1 MQRLSVSLKRAS
13 LVAALVSLTA
23 MAACSEPKDT
33 TPPVASVTVS
43 LSRTRV
49 ALGSPIE
56 VTYKFTVAP
65 DAPAFGDRKV
75 FVHFLDADDE
85 LMWTDDH
92 DPVPPTTQWK
102 PGQTI
107 EYTRTMF
114 VPNYPYVGAA
124 KVIAGLYAIAGNER
138 VKLSGADRGDR
149 SYPVAELELL
159 PQTENVFVIFKDGW
173 HATEIANNDRGVE
186 WQWTKKEAT
195 VAFRNPRKDSVLYL
209 KADNPGNKTGVPQEL
224 AIWNATDLL
233 GTVTVNPNDSPVLR
247 FPLPAARLGTADMVE
262 LRLVPDRTFV
272 PAQEPNANNG
282 DSREL
287 GVRVFNLFVQ
297 PS

>member
-1 MQRLSVSLKRAS
+1 MQRLPLSSKGAAVL
-13 LVAALVSLTA
+13 AALVSIPA
-23 MAACSEPKDT
+23 MAACSAPEDT
-33 TPPVASVTVS
+33 APAVGSIDVS
-43 LSRTRV
+43 LSRARV
-49 ALGSPIE
+49 ALGSPVE
-56 VTYKFTVAP
+56 VTYRIQLAP
-65 DAPAFGDRKV
+65 DAPALGDRKV

-92 DPVPPTTQWK
+92 DPVPPSSEWK

-114 VPNYPYVGAA
+114 VPNYPYVGRTQI
-124 KVIAGLYAIAGNER
+124 VAGLYAIAQNER
-138 VKLSGADRGDR
+138 LKLSGQDRGDR
-149 SYPVAELELL
+149 SYAVAEFDLL

-173 HATEIANNDRGVE
+173 HAAEVAASDRGVE

-195 VAFRNPRKDSVLYL
+195 IAFRNPRKDSTLYV
-209 KADNPGNKTGVPQEL
+209 KVDNPGGKGVPQEL
-224 AIWNATDLL
+224 GIWNATDLL
-233 GTVTVNPNDSPVLR
+233 GTVPVSATEAPVQRL
-247 FPLPAARLGTADMVE
+247 PLPAARLGTADMVE

-272 PAQEPNANNG
+272 PALEPDANVG
-282 DSREL
+282 DTREL

>member
-1 MQRLSVSLKRAS
+1 MQRLPAPLKRAA
-13 LVAALVSLTA
+13 LLAALASVTA
-23 MAACSEPKDT
+23 IACSEPQDT
-33 TPPVASVTVS
+33 TAPVASIAVS
-43 LSRTRV
+43 LSRNRV
-49 ALGSPIE
+49 ALGSPVE
-56 VTYKFTVAP
+56 VAYKITVAP

-75 FVHFLDADDE
+75 FVHFLDVDDE

-92 DPVPPTTQWK
+92 DPVPSSTTWK

-114 VPNYPYVGAA
+114 VPNYPYVGPT
-124 KVIAGLYAIAGNER
+124 KVIAGLYAIEKNER
-138 VKLSGADRGDR
+138 LKLSGVDRGDR
-149 SYPVAELELL
+149 SYPVADLELL

-173 HATEIANNDRGVE
+173 HATEVANNDRGVE

-195 VAFRNPRKDSVLYL
+195 IAFRNPRKDSVLYL
-209 KADNPGNKTGVPQEL
+209 RLDNPGGKGAPQEL

-233 GTVTVNPNDSPVLR
+233 GTVPVLSDDAPVQR
-247 FPLPAARLGTADMVE
+247 LPLPAARLGGADMVE

-272 PAQEPNANNG
+272 PAQEPGANNG
-282 DSREL
+282 DTREL